1 MILKKKEFSEFFI
14 EPQKPF
20 INQMI
25 ERTTLT
31 ERTKPI
37 FDIFEESKN
46 SRKITAKQREFNEQA
61 LTPKILEKTQTK
73 SIVYARIE
81 DIENSTRTRYPI
93 KAHNETAF
101 DVEMFRK
108 ILVR

>member
-1 MILKKKEFSEFFI
+1 M
-14 EPQKPF
+14 
-20 INQMI
+20 NQMI

-31 ERTKPI
+31 ERRKPI
-37 FDIFEESKN
+37 FDIFEGSKK
-46 SRKITAKQREFNEQA
+46 SKKITAIQREFSEQT
-61 LTPKILEKTQTK
+61 LTPKIPEKAQTK

-93 KAHNETAF
+93 KPHNDTAF
-101 DVEMFRK
+101 DVAMSRK